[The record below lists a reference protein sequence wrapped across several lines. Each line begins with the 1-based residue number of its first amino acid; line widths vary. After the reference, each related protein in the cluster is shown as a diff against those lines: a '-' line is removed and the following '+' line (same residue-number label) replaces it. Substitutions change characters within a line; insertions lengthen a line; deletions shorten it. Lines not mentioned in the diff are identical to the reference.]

1 MEQIISKD
9 DFELFF
15 SGENEISKKDYEDYI
30 NEKAQA
36 SLTVFENK
44 NFGKVRTIFLN
55 NIPLLC
61 LKDVCE
67 ILDIK
72 QASKLKTRLKQ
83 DGVITSHII
92 DRLGRKQKALFINES
107 NLYKVIFQSRKP
119 EAEAFTEWVTA
130 DVLPAIRKTGGYIA
144 GEEELNEDELVMK
157 AMNVLNSK
165 VERLKQQNKQLENK
179 VEQDRPKVLFADSVA
194 AKDGTILVRELA
206 KIIQQN
212 GVKINV
218 NQLFNWLR
226 DNGYL
231 IKQYS
236 RDYNKPTKKSIDLG
250 IMRYSIY
257 KVDKYGEEFETFTP
271 LITVKGIQYF
281 LNIFLNNNR

>member
-1 MEQIISKD
+1 MDSMVINKD

-15 SGENEISKKDYEDYI
+15 SGENEIFKKDYEDYI

-44 NFGKVRTIFLN
+44 DFGKVRTIMLN
-55 NIPLLC
+55 DEPWFVAV
-61 LKDVCE
+61 DVC
-67 ILDIK
+67 
-72 QASKLKTRLKQ
+72 KT
-83 DGVITSHII
+83 
-92 DRLGRKQKALFINES
+92 LGLTN
-107 NLYKVIFQSRKP
+107 SRKAVQRLEDDERTMFNIGRQGKTNIVNEYGLYNLILASRKK
-119 EAEAFTEWVTA
+119 EAKAFKRWITHEVI
-130 DVLPAIRKTGGYIA
+130 PAIRKTGGYIA